1 MSWVFGKGV
10 IRHRGHQLGL
20 EKLANAER
28 SRDSISV
35 GESCAGGRGAGGAR
49 VIQVSGQQRRVREGQ
64 EEDLS
69 QLAGGGP

>member
-20 EKLANAER
+20 EKLASVER
-28 SRDSISV
+28 SGDSIPV

-49 VIQVSGQQRRVREGQ
+49 VIQASGQQGKVHEGQ

-69 QLAGGGP
+69 QLASGEP